1 MEQQQQ
7 QQQQQQRDGDGGAG
21 AGAAEGDIE
30 RLPADLLA
38 HVLSLL
44 PSFRDLSM
52 AGGVSRRWSRAVE
65 RSLASRRRLSF
76 AGQRTGDHTA
86 ARFVRAA
93 VNLRDLDISRS
104 CWGCQIT
111 DEGLIKIS
119 SADCVGKLTS
129 ISLWG
134 LAGITDK
141 GVIQLVSRAYSLQ
154 HLNIGGTFITDE
166 SLNAVANS
174 CANLKSIILW
184 SCRHVTEA
192 GLVALVNKCRRLECI
207 NVGGMRVPPES
218 FVGLLSISP
227 ALQIRSIPQ
236 IILNAGVQVS

>member
-1 MEQQQQ
+1 MDLDK
-7 QQQQQQRDGDGGAG
+7 QRQHDGDGD
-21 AGAAEGDIE
+21 GAAAAEADIE
-30 RLPADLLA
+30 RLPVDLLA
-38 HVLSLL
+38 HILSLL
-44 PSFRDLSM
+44 SPFRDLSM
-52 AGGVSRRWSRAVE
+52 AGGVSRRWRWAVE
-65 RSLASRRRLSF
+65 RVLASRRRLSF
-76 AGQRTGDHTA
+76 AGQRTGNDTA
-86 ARFVRAA
+86 ARLIHAA

-104 CWGCQIT
+104 CWGCHIT

-119 SADCVGKLTS
+119 SADCVANLTS

-141 GVIQLVSRAYSLQ
+141 GVVHLVSRAYSLR

-166 SLNAVANS
+166 SLYAVANS
-174 CANLKSIILW
+174 CTNLKSIILW

-227 ALQIRSIPQ
+227 ALQIRSIPR
-236 IILNAGVQVS
+236 ILDAGVQAS

>member
-1 MEQQQQ
+1 MDPEK
-7 QQQQQQRDGDGGAG
+7 QRQHDGDGDGD
-21 AGAAEGDIE
+21 GAAAAEADIE
-30 RLPADLLA
+30 RLPVDLLA
-38 HVLSLL
+38 HILSLL
-44 PSFRDLSM
+44 SSFRDLSM
-52 AGGVSRRWSRAVE
+52 AGGASRRWRCAVE
-65 RSLASRRRLSF
+65 RALASRRRLSF
-76 AGQRTGDHTA
+76 AGQRTGNDTA
-86 ARFVRAA
+86 ARLIRAA

-104 CWGCQIT
+104 CWGCHIT

-119 SADCVGKLTS
+119 SADCVGNLTS

-141 GVIQLVSRAYSLQ
+141 GVVHLVSRAYSLQ

-166 SLNAVANS
+166 SLYAVANS
-174 CANLKSIILW
+174 CTNLKSIILW

-227 ALQIRSIPQ
+227 ALQIRSIHR
-236 IILNAGVQVS
+236 ILNAGVGVQVS